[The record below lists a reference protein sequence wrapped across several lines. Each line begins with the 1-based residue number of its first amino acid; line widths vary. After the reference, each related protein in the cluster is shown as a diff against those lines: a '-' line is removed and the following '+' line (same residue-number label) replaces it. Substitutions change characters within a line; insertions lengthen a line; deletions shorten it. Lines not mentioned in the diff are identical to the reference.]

1 MATTKPRFKAAL
13 IRTTILL
20 CDRRREAFV
29 SRTTKRGGS
38 QQQAG
43 SALAMTFRIEGGG
56 KTVEGTMRV
65 PDDDGTTHLLMMM
78 HGLLKQVAESVP
90 ELCKAGEITVSAKW
104 KAQNGADDL
113 RGLAGEEAR

>member
-1 MATTKPRFKAAL
+1 MNTTDQPEQVQTNSKTASKACSTA
-13 IRTTILL
+13 
-20 CDRRREAFV
+20 
-29 SRTTKRGGS
+29 S
-38 QQQAG
+38 AG
-43 SALAMTFRIEGGG
+43 AALAMTFRIEGGG

-104 KAQNGADDL
+104 
-113 RGLAGEEAR
+113 EAPR